1 MKTRAAASPLSAT
14 ALQFS
19 TEGTFFVTG
28 GSKHLKHWTIGGP
41 RDRLSGVNI
50 NSGMDGKPIKLGSQ
64 KDSSFICIAST
75 PIRKEQST
83 GVPVHQP
90 IYALTSVGNYFPL
103 FVACLS
109 KNIRVL
115 AVEKNLRL
123 ALILENLFWNRGGS
137 RGTWGSQLNLLLLCF
152 KAVFLLCDLFC
163 HVFFWT
169 PFMHLQAF
177 CAFSIMV
184 WPSKNGL
191 T

>member
-75 PIRKEQST
+75 PIRKEPST
-83 GVPVHQP
+83 GSPVHQP
-90 IYALTSVGNYFPL
+90 IYALTSVGIYFPL
-103 FVACLS
+103 FVACFS
-109 KNIRVL
+109 KTVESWLLRNI
-115 AVEKNLRL
+115 
-123 ALILENLFWNRGGS
+123 
-137 RGTWGSQLNLLLLCF
+137 
-152 KAVFLLCDLFC
+152 
-163 HVFFWT
+163 
-169 PFMHLQAF
+169 
-177 CAFSIMV
+177 
-184 WPSKNGL
+184 
-191 T
+191 